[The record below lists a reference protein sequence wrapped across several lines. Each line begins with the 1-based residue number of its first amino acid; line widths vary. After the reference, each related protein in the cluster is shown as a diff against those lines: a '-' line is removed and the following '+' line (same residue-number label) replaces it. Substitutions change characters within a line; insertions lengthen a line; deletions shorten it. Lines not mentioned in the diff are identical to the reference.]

1 MARHGD
7 QSRQALLDAAEE
19 LFATLGIDSVSNRR
33 IAEYAGQANH
43 SAVAYHFGGRD
54 ELIRAIFD
62 RHNESVRRLRADL
75 AARLPAEP
83 AVTDLLRCLVLPV
96 TEHLATRPAPTWW
109 ARLIRQLRTTP
120 STAALTTDIVGSDPL
135 AAQLIELLLTR
146 LGTLPPDVL
155 TGRTALLGRMI
166 IDVCA
171 EYEAKVQAGTEVPQW
186 TALGHFLTDACAGM
200 LTAPVTHPEESG
212 FA

>member
-7 QSRQALLDAAEE
+7 QARQALLDAAEE
-19 LFATLGIDSVSNRR
+19 LFATVGIDSVSNRR
-33 IAEYAGQANH
+33 IAEHAGQANH

-62 RHNESVRRLRADL
+62 RHNESVRRRRADL

-83 AVTDLLRCLVLPV
+83 GVTDHLRCLVVPV
-96 TEHLATRPAPTWW
+96 TEHLATLPAPTWW

-120 STAALTTDIVGSDPL
+120 STATLTTDIVGSDPL
-135 AAQLIELLLTR
+135 AVTLIERLLTQ
-146 LGTLPPDVL
+146 LGALPPDVL

-171 EYEAKVQAGTEVPQW
+171 EYEAKVQAGTEKPQW
-186 TALGHFLTDACAGM
+186 AALGHFLTDACAGM
-200 LTAPVTHPEESG
+200 LTAPVTHPDESG

>member
-19 LFATLGIDSVSNRR
+19 LFATFGIDSVSNRR
-33 IAEYAGQANH
+33 IAEHAGQANH

-54 ELIRAIFD
+54 ELIRAIFA
-62 RHNESVRRLRADL
+62 RHNESVRQLRAEL
-75 AARLPAEP
+75 VARLPAEP
-83 AVTDLLRCLVLPV
+83 DVSDHLRCLVVPI
-96 TEHLATRPAPTWW
+96 TEHLATLPTPTWW

-120 STAALTTDIVGSDPL
+120 STVYLTTDIVDADPL
-135 AAQLIELLLTR
+135 AAELTAGMLTQ

-155 TGRTALLGRMI
+155 TGRSALLGRMI

-171 EYEAKVQAGTEVPQW
+171 EYEAKVEAGTPAPQW

-200 LTAPVTHPEESG
+200 LTAPVTYPEESG

>member
-19 LFATLGIDSVSNRR
+19 LFATFGIDSVSNRR
-33 IAEYAGQANH
+33 IAEHAGQANH

-54 ELIRAIFD
+54 ELIRAIFA
-62 RHNESVRRLRADL
+62 RHSESIRQLRVELVAK
-75 AARLPAEP
+75 LPAEP
-83 AVTDLLRCLVLPV
+83 DVSDHLRCLIVPV
-96 TEHLATRPAPTWW
+96 TEHLATLPTPTWW

-120 STAALTTDIVGSDPL
+120 STIALTPDIVGSDPL
-135 AAQLIELLLTR
+135 AAELTQRLLAR
-146 LGTLPPDVL
+146 LDTMPPEVL
-155 TGRTALLGRMI
+155 NGRAALLGRMI

-171 EYEAKVQAGTEVPQW
+171 DYEAKIAAGRHAPQW